1 MRADGTTLKRHPC
14 VSSVFYLDDVGGG
27 TAVFGQT
34 RHWGSCGVVDGA
46 LTPALPSHVAV
57 AFPKPNQLLLFQGD
71 RLHAGG
77 SLTALAHHPQAGVER
92 ERR

>member
-1 MRADGTTLKRHPC
+1 MRADGTLKRHPC

-34 RHWGSCGVVDGA
+34 TCDGA

-57 AFPKPNQLLLFQGD
+57 AFPMPNQLLLFQGD

-77 SLTALAHHPQAGVER
+77 SRTALTRP
-92 ERR
+92 